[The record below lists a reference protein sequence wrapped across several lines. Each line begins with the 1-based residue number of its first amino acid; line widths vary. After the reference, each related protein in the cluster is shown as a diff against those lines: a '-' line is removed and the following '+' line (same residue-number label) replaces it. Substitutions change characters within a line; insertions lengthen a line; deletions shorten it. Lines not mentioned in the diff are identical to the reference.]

1 LRSAGDTAE
10 HARAWRRALNTPF
23 VPRGVYRFET
33 HEAADRWLWEMLTR
47 HRTHLPPTVKDDS
60 ADE

>member
-1 LRSAGDTAE
+1 V
-10 HARAWRRALNTPF
+10 RAWRRALKTPF

-47 HRTHLPPTVKDDS
+47 PTADPVRTAKDDA